1 MQGELPQRYP
11 PLNPQTEKRSRPAWR
26 YTLLSALSIV
36 VAWAACIAVGALF
49 TWLGHLQ
56 GCHLDEGVVHPCIV
70 LGGDVGGPFN
80 FRSVDLLLVA
90 AFGDPLFRFGIADC
104 FVRAVVHWLC
114 VLCNNT
120 RDEPG

>member
-56 GCHLDEGVVHPCIV
+56 GCHLDEGGVHPCIV
-70 LGGDVGGPFN
+70 LGVDVGEPLN
-80 FRSVDLLLVA
+80 FLSVGLLLIA
-90 AFGDPLFRFGIADC
+90 AFGAPLFLIGIAGC
-104 FVRAVVHWLC
+104 LVLALVQLLWHSSKKNRA
-114 VLCNNT
+114 
-120 RDEPG
+120 